1 MSEAQIRAAEDAE
14 IAQVKARAAAAIVE
28 DTARAQADRDH
39 VLFMEAAEAA
49 SRKARQK
56 AAQEATAA
64 AGHTTFWTDIENFF
78 RWPR

>member
-1 MSEAQIRAAEDAE
+1 MSEATIRAAEDAE
-14 IAQVKARAAAAIVE
+14 IAQVKARASAAVFA
-28 DTARAQADRDH
+28 DNAREQADRDH
-39 VLFMEAAEAA
+39 VAFMEAAEAA

-56 AAQEATAA
+56 AAEEATAA